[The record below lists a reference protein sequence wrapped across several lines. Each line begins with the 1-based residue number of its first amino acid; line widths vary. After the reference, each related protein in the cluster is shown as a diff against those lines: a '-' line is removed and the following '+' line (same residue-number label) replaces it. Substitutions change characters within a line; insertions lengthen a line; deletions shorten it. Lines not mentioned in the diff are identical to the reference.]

1 MTPEEREDW
10 QRYKQQG
17 DREAHERLCE
27 RYLADVRRIVGR
39 MAIYIGD
46 GAIDQED
53 LIHAGVIGLINAIE
67 SYDPGRE
74 IGFVDFAFKRIRG
87 AVYDEL
93 RALDGFSS
101 RLRRQQKQ
109 VERVKTELLN
119 KYLRTPTE
127 EETAGELGIS
137 LDQFRI
143 LQSSVQN
150 VRMEPL
156 DMGQGED
163 REPPAAAARIKNW
176 LPAADGLSPA
186 EKFRI
191 VAGKIDQLP
200 ERTKI
205 VLGLYYRDGLT
216 LKEIA
221 EVLELTESR
230 ICQIHSAAMEI
241 LQKQL
246 SEIGG
251 IFAER

>member
-74 IGFVDFAFKRIRG
+74 IAFVDFAFKRIRG

-150 VRMEPL
+150 VRKEPL

-200 ERTKI
+200 ERTKT